1 MNNLIT
7 SVQQDD
13 SLVVDSRLIAE
24 HLGIDHRDLENFLI
38 SHFGYAKQKLSTLD
52 VLGFR
57 AKCFTYSDFELGF
70 KLDKLIDF
78 ILNNSDCLT
87 DEDFRRNIIW
97 MWAAIKYESMHNFA
111 SRFCEAGSVHPW
123 FRDNHATL
131 IPNSKL
137 IPVVAKNKKRP
148 DFLVDVNGDVFPVEC
163 KLEFTATSLKQL
175 LGYMKLW
182 KVKTGYAVAET
193 LKCEL
198 PPSVIFFLCSRS

>member
-7 SVQQDD
+7 IVQQDD
-13 SLVVDSRLIAE
+13 TLVVDSRLIAE

-38 SHFGYAKQKLSTLD
+38 SHFGYAKQKLSILD

-78 ILNNSDCLT
+78 ILNDSDCLT
-87 DEDFRRNIIW
+87 NEDFRRNIIW

-111 SRFCEAGSVHPW
+111 SRFGEVGSVHPW
-123 FRDNHATL
+123 FRANHATL
-131 IPNSKL
+131 IPGSKL

-148 DFLVDVNGDVFPVEC
+148 DFLVDINGDVFPVEC

-193 LKCEL
+193 LSCEL